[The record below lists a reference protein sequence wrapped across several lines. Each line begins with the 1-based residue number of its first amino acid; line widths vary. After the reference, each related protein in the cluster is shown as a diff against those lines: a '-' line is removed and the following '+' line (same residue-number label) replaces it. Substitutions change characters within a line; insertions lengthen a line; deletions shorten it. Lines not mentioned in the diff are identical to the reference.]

1 MLGGG
6 NILRLK
12 NTMNN
17 PIRQLKYQFNFVFI
31 LIFVLILCVY
41 VLYRYIFNGDL
52 SSEISDWTAFVSILN
67 GVGILLLTALNVWIF
82 YKLTILI
89 AENEEKHR
97 LYDKQKAALNNFI
110 SSIYVVFQPNTEYP
124 ICEINR
130 DLLGKVYRKFELM
143 KEVYA
148 PVCKEFGNDEFAKFV
163 EEFRGFCLDY
173 FQEESAESQGKDMKE
188 EAYKIFIKA
197 LAIETRISKEIN
209 MIY

>member
-1 MLGGG
+1 MKQTQC
-6 NILRLK
+6 IF
-12 NTMNN
+12 
-17 PIRQLKYQFNFVFI
+17 ICSFVG
-31 LIFVLILCVY
+31 IFLVLI
-41 VLYRYIFNGDL
+41 VLYLFYRCTFNGSL
-52 SSEISDWTAFVSILN
+52 STEISDWIAFVDIFN

-82 YKLTILI
+82 YKLTLLI

-110 SSIYVVFQPNTEYP
+110 SSMYVVFQPDTEYP

-148 PVCKEFGNDEFAKFV
+148 PICKEFGNDEFAKFV

-197 LAIETRISKEIN
+197 LAIETRIGKDIN
-209 MIY
+209 KSY

>member
-1 MLGGG
+1 MKQTQC
-6 NILRLK
+6 IF
-12 NTMNN
+12 
-17 PIRQLKYQFNFVFI
+17 ICSFVG
-31 LIFVLILCVY
+31 IFLVLI
-41 VLYRYIFNGDL
+41 VLYLFYRCTFNGSL
-52 SSEISDWTAFVSILN
+52 STEISDWIAFVDIFN

-82 YKLTILI
+82 YKLTLLI

-110 SSIYVVFQPNTEYP
+110 SSMYVVFQPDTEYP

-148 PVCKEFGNDEFAKFV
+148 PICKEFGNDEFAKFV

-209 MIY
+209 KSH